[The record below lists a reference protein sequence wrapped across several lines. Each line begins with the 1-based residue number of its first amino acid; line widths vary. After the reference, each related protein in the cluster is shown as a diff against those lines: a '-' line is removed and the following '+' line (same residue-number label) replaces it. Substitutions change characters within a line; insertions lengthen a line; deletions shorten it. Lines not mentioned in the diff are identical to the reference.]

1 MNKGVQREREKRAGY
16 FVLLSELF
24 SQLLPCVNLNFTTL
38 HNRFVHVRLSEYR
51 ETCSKFR
58 NSQHDTFSREG

>member
-38 HNRFVHVRLSEYR
+38 HNRFVHVRLTASLSVL
-51 ETCSKFR
+51 TKV
-58 NSQHDTFSREG
+58 